1 MPELPEVETVRKG
14 LLALVQDK
22 TIATVDVYWPKII
35 TNDTAKFQ
43 KALQGKVIET
53 IDRRGKYLLFRF
65 SDNLTM
71 VSHLRME
78 GKYHLDTAVTPID
91 KHTHVVFNFT
101 DGTQLRY
108 ADVRKFGRMTLGL
121 TGFEQSLSGIAALGP
136 EPLSKAFTIAGFT
149 QALKKHHKNI
159 KAVLLDQ
166 HTVAGLGNIYCDEVL
181 WLCKIHPLQ
190 PADTLTAK
198 EIKALHAA
206 IQIELKT
213 AIAAGGTTI
222 RSYVDASG
230 QQGHF
235 QLQLHVYGRE
245 GQPCERCGT
254 IIEKFKVAGR
264 GTHICPK
271 EQQLR

>member
-22 TIATVDVYWPKII
+22 KIATVDVYWSKII

-43 KALQGKVIET
+43 KALQGKVIKT

-78 GKYHLDTAVTPID
+78 GKYHLDTAATPID

-136 EPLSKAFTIAGFT
+136 EPLSKAFTITGFT

-190 PADTLTAK
+190 PADTLTAD

-206 IQIELKT
+206 IQTELRT